1 MEADPPHDDLNRLD
15 AATSARL
22 AKLRSMPVDVSRVE
36 RLLRDQ
42 LPALTPRYNW
52 LRIRPLRAVAASIL
66 ILLILGVGFF
76 AISARPVRASAP
88 ELSAIHR
95 ELVSGAGAL
104 SEPISIDEANKRL
117 AANSGDHGIVALPI
131 VSDCEVM
138 ACCKRSLG
146 RKRMSCAMVERG
158 GAKMSMIVARAA
170 DVRAPQ
176 DSSTVT
182 RDGVTY
188 HVQSDNGLNMVMTER
203 NARWLCVM
211 GEEPT
216 EKLIEVAAEMKF

>member
-1 MEADPPHDDLNRLD
+1 MESSNPKDEVDRLD

-22 AKLRSMPVDVSRVE
+22 GKLRAMPVDVSRVE
-36 RLLRDQ
+36 RILRVQ
-42 LPALTPRYNW
+42 LPTQTRERTW
-52 LRIRPLRAVAASIL
+52 IRIRHLRAIAASIL
-66 ILLILGVGFF
+66 ILLILGAGFV
-76 AISARPVRASAP
+76 AISARPVRASPA
-88 ELSAIHR
+88 EMSAIHR
-95 ELVSGAGAL
+95 ALVSGAGAL

-117 AANSGDHGIVALPI
+117 AASAGDHGIVALPV

-158 GAKMSMIVARAA
+158 GARISMVVARAA
-170 DVRAPQ
+170 DVRAPR
-176 DSSTVT
+176 DSSTFT

-188 HVQSDNGLNMVMTER
+188 HVQSDDGLNMVMSER
-203 NARWLCVM
+203 NGRWLCVM

-216 EKLIEVAAEMKF
+216 EKLIDVAAAMKF